1 MFLNRME
8 SRFLSRLI
16 RTSPKFATKRHWS
29 TVPTDS
35 WDIVPRGEVKRFIVD
50 CMSSVKTSFE
60 HAEKLADNLCA
71 ADYRG
76 HYSHGLNRLGKSYQI
91 PAPFLARLIMTPR
104 VIHVYAIAITQRS
117 LFVQYVDKSDSVS
130 ASSLYIS
137 YKTIYFHNIL
147 MKSFLI

>member
-50 CMSSVKTSFE
+50 CMSSVKTSLE

-76 HYSHGLNRLGKSYQI
+76 HYSHGLNRLGRSYI
-91 PAPFLARLIMTPR
+91 PAPCLARLIMTPR
-104 VIHVYAIAITQRS
+104 VIYAIAIT
-117 LFVQYVDKSDSVS
+117 
-130 ASSLYIS
+130 
-137 YKTIYFHNIL
+137 
-147 MKSFLI
+147 